1 VPRKNSGDLRRG
13 NLQGMDTKKRR
24 CSITVNWKKRVIENK
39 NLAILFNKTLKKNA
53 KKKSSGC
60 CSFLFKTQLNHLCIN
75 ADKSMI

>member
-39 NLAILFNKTLKKNA
+39 NLAILFNKTLKKMQ
-53 KKKSSGC
+53 KKSSGC
-60 CSFLFKTQLNHLCIN
+60 CSFFIQNTV
-75 ADKSMI
+75 KSPVY